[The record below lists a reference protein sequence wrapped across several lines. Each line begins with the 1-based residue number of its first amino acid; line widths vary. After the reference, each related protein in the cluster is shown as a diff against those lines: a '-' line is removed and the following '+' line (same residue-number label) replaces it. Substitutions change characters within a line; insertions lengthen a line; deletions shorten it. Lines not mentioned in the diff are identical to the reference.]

1 MIANTIDRSGG
12 AGMIMVFDIIKI
24 SQISAEK
31 IDYATL
37 VFKAELPKKIDID
50 NSKDLWIFLKTLVS
64 GGALKLYVDFTKVEY
79 IDSSGIGVL
88 INTAKLIRARK
99 GDIIVANPSDEIRE
113 IFKVINLGNFIKI
126 YNSEV
131 EALKS
136 FRYVE

>member
-1 MIANTIDRSGG
+1 
-12 AGMIMVFDIIKI
+12 MIMVFDIIKI